1 KPRGGREALE
11 RVLHRLETHY
21 EDFQQADFHQ
31 PSSSSQSP
39 VPKPMVA
46 PWRATF
52 SYLGATLPRGSLALV
67 LSDFLDMTPPEVT
80 ALAAISTR
88 RRAVR
93 AAQILTTSEV
103 DFPFQ
108 GTIRLL
114 DPETGR
120 EVETEAS
127 SVRQHYQ

>member
-1 KPRGGREALE
+1 
-11 RVLHRLETHY
+11 
-21 EDFQQADFHQ
+21 
-31 PSSSSQSP
+31 
-39 VPKPMVA
+39 
-46 PWRATF
+46 
-52 SYLGATLPRGSLALV
+52 
-67 LSDFLDMTPPEVT
+67 
-80 ALAAISTR
+80 ISTR

-127 SVRQHYQ
+127 SVRQHYQRNLEALTALLKDALERQGGYYRRFVTNEAPEVILRALALGEKSPSGTSR